1 MASKKQPAKKAT
13 PAKKAV
19 AKTESTSPAR
29 MKKVVSTGKDVT
41 TPAPAKKAA
50 APKASAAPEP
60 TMTDISKQQRRQEFL
75 DKGFTP
81 EEIERYPV
89 EFMRNAVRNTRRPY
103 DWIDKRGWR
112 GGI

>member
-1 MASKKQPAKKAT
+1 MASKKQPAKKAA
-13 PAKKAV
+13 PAKKEA
-19 AKTESTSPAR
+19 ASKTV
-29 MKKVVSTGKDVT
+29 KK
-41 TPAPAKKAA
+41 APAKKAA

-81 EEIERYPV
+81 EEIERYPI
-89 EFMRNAVRNTRRPY
+89 EFMRNAVRNTRVPY